1 MTGGSGGD
9 GAGLGVLGVDIGGTK
24 VALRAEQVAADPR
37 GVAAGPAEVPR
48 AGEGRAAPTAGGRA
62 YERVLTW
69 PGGGVDADVAA
80 LADAVGALRTE
91 SGLRFAAVGVAMPGT
106 TGPTGRVVVWP
117 GRPSWAGLPF
127 DETLRRLFPGSRTA
141 WADDGDLAALAEA
154 RHLGAQD
161 VVYLGVGTGVGGGV
175 VLGGRALPT
184 PGRGSPEVGHLV
196 VDVDG
201 PRCDC
206 GRHGCLQAVA
216 SGPATLRRAGAA
228 RGGEV
233 GFGELRDGLE
243 RDRPWAHDA
252 VRPAATALAAAV
264 VSLGELLD
272 PAVAVLGGGF
282 AAALPGFVDLVGRE
296 VVRLTRPGRPA
307 PAVRAAAL
315 GGLSSLHGAV
325 ALARDLAAPR

>member
-1 MTGGSGGD
+1 VTGGSGGD

-127 DETLRRLFPGSRTA
+127 D
-141 WADDGDLAALAEA
+141 
-154 RHLGAQD
+154 
-161 VVYLGVGTGVGGGV
+161 
-175 VLGGRALPT
+175 
-184 PGRGSPEVGHLV
+184 
-196 VDVDG
+196 
-201 PRCDC
+201 
-206 GRHGCLQAVA
+206 
-216 SGPATLRRAGAA
+216 
-228 RGGEV
+228 
-233 GFGELRDGLE
+233 
-243 RDRPWAHDA
+243 
-252 VRPAATALAAAV
+252 
-264 VSLGELLD
+264 
-272 PAVAVLGGGF
+272 
-282 AAALPGFVDLVGRE
+282 
-296 VVRLTRPGRPA
+296 
-307 PAVRAAAL
+307 
-315 GGLSSLHGAV
+315 
-325 ALARDLAAPR
+325 